1 MEVNMDKKYAED
13 WKNFCD
19 HGDIGDDWCSEEV
32 VQAIL
37 TWIKTNIEFDDPIL
51 DIGCGNAAFIF
62 QMYHKGYT
70 NVTGIDK
77 SPNAIKLATE
87 ISHQECVKVRLE
99 VCDVLGPVPS
109 DTPDSPL
116 NKRYRLVLDKGLYDS
131 VVLDTSTEGS
141 QTKTEQFRD
150 NYVKRT
156 YELLQPGGI
165 LLVATCCHTEEE
177 MKKTIGKNVFDVL
190 EVLPTPTF
198 EFGGKKGHNVTVVA
212 FRRKD

>member
-1 MEVNMDKKYAED
+1 MEINMDKKYEED

-87 ISHQECVKVRLE
+87 ISHQECAKVRLE
-99 VCDVLGPVPS
+99 VCNVLGSVPS
-109 DTPDSPL
+109 DAPDSPL
-116 NKRYRLVLDKGLYDS
+116 NKKYRLVLDKGLYDS
-131 VVLDTSTEGS
+131 VVLASTSTEGS
-141 QTKTEQFRD
+141 QTKAKHFRD

-156 YELLQPGGI
+156 SQLLQPGGI

-177 MKKTIGKNVFDVL
+177 MKQTIGKNGMQIKYLICDM
-190 EVLPTPTF
+190 
-198 EFGGKKGHNVTVVA
+198 
-212 FRRKD
+212 